1 MIRRRVAW
9 PSEWQRDGECQG
21 VPMLSLRGIREMDE
35 EAGGG
40 GGGGWGG
47 CRRMKDRMK
56 REKGKGGGKRRGVLG
71 RSERRKGGR
80 RSVARPCKDRCGK
93 SESGVRLHTACT
105 GGAYSASVR
114 WKRSCRD

>member
-21 VPMLSLRGIREMDE
+21 VPKLSLRGIREMDE
-35 EAGGG
+35 EAGGGGG

-56 REKGKGGGKRRGVLG
+56 REKGKGGVRG
-71 RSERRKGGR
+71 EE
-80 RSVARPCKDRCGK
+80 C
-93 SESGVRLHTACT
+93 
-105 GGAYSASVR
+105 
-114 WKRSCRD
+114 